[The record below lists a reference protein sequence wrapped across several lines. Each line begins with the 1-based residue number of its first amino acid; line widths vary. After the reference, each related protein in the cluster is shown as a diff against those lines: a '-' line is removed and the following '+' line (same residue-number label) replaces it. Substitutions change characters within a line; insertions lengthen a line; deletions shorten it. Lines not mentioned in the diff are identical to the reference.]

1 MTFGDIPLSDA
12 VGAILAHS
20 LRTNQGLIRKGTR
33 LSDQHIGWLKK
44 AGHES
49 VLAAVLA
56 SDDIDEDE
64 AAGRLAD
71 ALCGYG
77 LKCSDASTGRA
88 NLHSTRD
95 GLLLIDYDRINR
107 INILDERITIAT
119 LEPFASVS
127 PRQLAATI
135 KIIPYAVPEFILT
148 DAIELTEGLEPVLRV
163 KNFRPKKTALLMSKL
178 SDADDKL
185 LEKGRQATRERLAR
199 FGSTIGSERTV
210 LHAAADIAGALVD
223 LCKEAPDLILILGA
237 TAIADRSDIVPSAII
252 DAGGKIE
259 QFGMPVDPGNLLLF
273 GDVGGTRIVGIP
285 GCARSPKLNG
295 FDWVLERLHADLT
308 ITSRDIARMGVG
320 GLLKEI
326 PSRPQPRDVQSAVV
340 PEAERK
346 VYAIVLAA
354 GQSRRMGKQNKLLA
368 TLDEKPLIHHVID
381 ALTGSSV
388 EEIYVVTGHESEDV
402 RQLLSDRRVE
412 LVHNPAYA
420 SGLSSSLRVGIA
432 ALPSDADAVL
442 VCLGDMPLIRTDTIN
457 ALVSAYTK
465 SPAETICI
473 PAYRGKHGN
482 PVLWPRCYF
491 SEIMELTGDV
501 GARALVGLHE
511 NSVLSVSQGSDSVL
525 VDVDTREVLHDLE
538 RSSPLD
544 DQT

>member
-77 LKCSDASTGRA
+77 LKCSETSTGRA

-163 KNFRPKKTALLMSKL
+163 KDFRPKKTALIMSKL

-185 LEKGRQATRERLAR
+185 LEKGKRATEERLAR
-199 FGSTIGSERTV
+199 FGSAIDSERTV
-210 LHAAADIAGALVD
+210 PHTAADIAGALVE

-259 QFGMPVDPGNLLLF
+259 QFGMPVDPGNLLLL
-273 GDVGGTRIVGIP
+273 GDMGGTRIVGIP

-326 PSRPQPRDVQSAVV
+326 PSRPQPRDVQSAVA